1 MLQNFWQ
8 KANDSAAIV
17 IMFLLACLASI
28 LKAEEYSIKA
38 VLSGVIFA
46 GFVAYTVNLGLINYD
61 LSENIRTVI
70 VGCCAYL
77 NRYLL
82 DLMNKFGDNLVNDP
96 KQALHNL
103 LSLWKK

>member
-1 MLQNFWQ
+1 MLQTFAHKVNE
-8 KANDSAAIV
+8 SGAII
-17 IMFLLACLASI
+17 IMFLLACFASI
-28 LKAEEYSIKA
+28 LKAEEYSFKA

-46 GFVAYTVNLGLINYD
+46 GFVAYTVNLWLINVD
-61 LSENIRTVI
+61 LSENSRTVI

-82 DLMNKFGDNLVNDP
+82 DLLNKFGADIVNNP
-96 KQALHNL
+96 KQAFESL